1 MLFRERQQ
9 ILICV
14 VAGAMVGGFVLLRYL
29 PLQKKRKAIE
39 QAGAAQVLAVAKA
52 SAESEQLPA
61 LKEQLREMQKAIAN
75 YEVNIPLRKDLGA
88 FLQQIANLMNRHNLE
103 EQLIQPGSEIK
114 TGKLNCIPI
123 DMKCKG
129 KLTQI
134 FEFYKSLQSLDRL
147 VRIEQ
152 IKLSNDSDFSGEV
165 SMQTKV
171 GIYCRGP
178 AEKG

>member
-1 MLFRERQQ
+1 M
-9 ILICV
+9 
-14 VAGAMVGGFVLLRYL
+14 AGDLLKRIK
-29 PLQKKRKAIE
+29 KKRKAIE
-39 QAGAAQVLAVAKA
+39 QARAAQVLAVAKA

-61 LKEQLREMQKAIAN
+61 LKEQLRELQKAIAN

-103 EQLIQPGSEIK
+103 EQLIRPGSEIK

-134 FEFYKSLQSLDRL
+134 FEFYKSLQGLDRL